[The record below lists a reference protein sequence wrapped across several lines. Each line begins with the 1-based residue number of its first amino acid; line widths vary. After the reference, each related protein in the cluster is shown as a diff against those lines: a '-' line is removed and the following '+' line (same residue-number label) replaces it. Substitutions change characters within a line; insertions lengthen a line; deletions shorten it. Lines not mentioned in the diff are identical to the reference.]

1 MDSEK
6 DQKVKRIARFLELGG
21 TMLAEHCK
29 VCGAPKFRY
38 QGQVICPLCDV
49 REEGEEEAEASM
61 EAVPAAPVERPAPET
76 GNLPEKSRPW
86 YDTKKEVQESPQ
98 NSWFEPRRA
107 DSSGEAGEEVAEE
120 VEEKVPQFRAETQ
133 RTAPESE
140 EASLQKAA
148 VQKAG
153 PSPVPD
159 LQGDRAELEALLLR
173 KLVSIAT
180 SLQAEKDPRR
190 VIEEFELIEKGLGLI
205 ERLRK
210 D

>member
-49 REEGEEEAEASM
+49 REEGEEAEATM
-61 EAVPAAPVERPAPET
+61 EAVPAAPMERPAPET
-76 GNLPEKSRPW
+76 ETLPEKSRPW
-86 YDTKKEVQESPQ
+86 YDTKKEVQDSRQ
-98 NSWFEPRRA
+98 GSWFEPRRA
-107 DSSGEAGEEVAEE
+107 EAAAE
-120 VEEKVPQFRAETQ
+120 VEERVPEGVSQFRAEAQ
-133 RTAPESE
+133 KPVPESKE
-140 EASLQKAA
+140 PPRQKAE
-148 VQKAG
+148 VQKAV
-153 PSPVPD
+153 PVPVPE

-180 SLQAEKDPRR
+180 SLQTEMDPRR
-190 VIEEFELIEKGLGLI
+190 VVEEFELIEKGLGLI

>member
-76 GNLPEKSRPW
+76 GTLPEKSRPW
-86 YDTKKEVQESPQ
+86 YDTKKEVQESSQ
-98 NSWFEPRRA
+98 NTWFEPRRT
-107 DSSGEAGEEVAEE
+107 EAVAEA
-120 VEEKVPQFRAETQ
+120 EERAPQFRAEAQ
-133 RTAPESE
+133 RPVPERRE
-140 EASLQKAA
+140 PPRQKAE

-153 PSPVPD
+153 HVPVPE
-159 LQGDRAELEALLLR
+159 LQGDRAELEALLLK

-180 SLQAEKDPRR
+180 SLQTETDPRR
-190 VIEEFELIEKGLGLI
+190 VIEEFELIEKGLSLI

>member
-49 REEGEEEAEASM
+49 REEGEEEVEASM
-61 EAVPAAPVERPAPET
+61 EAVPAAPVERPVPET
-76 GNLPEKSRPW
+76 GTLPEKSKPW
-86 YDTKKEVQESPQ
+86 YDTKKEVQESRQ
-98 NSWFEPRRA
+98 NTWFEPRRA
-107 DSSGEAGEEVAEE
+107 EAAAE
-120 VEEKVPQFRAETQ
+120 VEERAPQFRTEAQSPLPERREPSRQRAE
-133 RTAPESE
+133 
-140 EASLQKAA
+140 

-153 PSPVPD
+153 PAPVPE
-159 LQGDRAELEALLLR
+159 LQGDRAELESLLLR
-173 KLVSIAT
+173 KLISIAN
-180 SLQAEKDPRR
+180 SLQTETDPRR
-190 VIEEFELIEKGLGLI
+190 VIEEFELIEKGLNLI

>member
-6 DQKVKRIARFLELGG
+6 DKKVKRIARFLEIGG

-49 REEGEEEAEASM
+49 REEGEEEVEASM

-76 GNLPEKSRPW
+76 GTLSEKSRPW
-86 YDTKKEVQESPQ
+86 YDTTKEVQESRQ
-98 NSWFEPRRA
+98 DTWFEPRRA
-107 DSSGEAGEEVAEE
+107 EAAAE
-120 VEEKVPQFRAETQ
+120 VEESAPQYRAEARRPVPQSKEPPRQ
-133 RTAPESE
+133 R
-140 EASLQKAA
+140 AA
-148 VQKAG
+148 VQKTA
-153 PSPVPD
+153 PAHVYE

-180 SLQAEKDPRR
+180 SLQTETDPRR
-190 VIEEFELIEKGLGLI
+190 VIEEFELIEIGLGLI

>member
-38 QGQVICPLCDV
+38 QGQVICPICDV
-49 REEGEEEAEASM
+49 REEGEEEAEASV

-76 GNLPEKSRPW
+76 GTLPEKSRPR
-86 YDTKKEVQESPQ
+86 YDTNRDVQESRQ

-107 DSSGEAGEEVAEE
+107 EAAAE
-120 VEEKVPQFRAETQ
+120 VEERIPQFRAEAQ
-133 RTAPESE
+133 RTVPESKE
-140 EASLQKAA
+140 LPRQKAE

-153 PSPVPD
+153 PAYVPE

-173 KLVSIAT
+173 KLISIAT
-180 SLQAEKDPRR
+180 FLQAEKDPRR

-205 ERLRK
+205 ESLRK
-210 D
+210 Y

>member
-38 QGQVICPLCDV
+38 QGQVICPICDV
-49 REEGEEEAEASM
+49 REEGEEEAEASV
-61 EAVPAAPVERPAPET
+61 EAVPEAPVERPAPET
-76 GNLPEKSRPW
+76 GTLPEKSRPW
-86 YDTKKEVQESPQ
+86 YDTNRDVQESRQ
-98 NSWFEPRRA
+98 DTWFEPRRA
-107 DSSGEAGEEVAEE
+107 EAAAE
-120 VEEKVPQFRAETQ
+120 VEERVSQFRAEAQ
-133 RTAPESE
+133 RTVPESKE
-140 EASLQKAA
+140 LSRQKAT

-153 PSPVPD
+153 PSNVPE

-173 KLVSIAT
+173 KLISIAT

-205 ERLRK
+205 ESLRK
-210 D
+210 Y

>member
-49 REEGEEEAEASM
+49 REEGEEETEASI
-61 EAVPAAPVERPAPET
+61 EAVPEAPVERPAPET
-76 GNLPEKSRPW
+76 GTLPEKSRPW
-86 YDTKKEVQESPQ
+86 YDTNKEVQESRQ

-107 DSSGEAGEEVAEE
+107 EAAVE
-120 VEEKVPQFRAETQ
+120 VEERVPQFRAEVQ
-133 RTAPESE
+133 SPVPESKE
-140 EASLQKAA
+140 LPRQKAA
-148 VQKAG
+148 VQNAG
-153 PSPVPD
+153 PADVLE

-173 KLVSIAT
+173 KLISIAT
-180 SLQAEKDPRR
+180 FLQAEKDPRR
-190 VIEEFELIEKGLGLI
+190 VIEEFELIEKGLSLI
-205 ERLRK
+205 ESLRK
-210 D
+210 Y

>member
-49 REEGEEEAEASM
+49 REEGQGEEAQASP
-61 EAVPAAPVERPAPET
+61 EAVPVAPVEMPAPET
-76 GNLPEKSRPW
+76 GTLPEKSKPW
-86 YDTKKEVQESPQ
+86 YDTKKEVQESRQ

-107 DSSGEAGEEVAEE
+107 EAAGE
-120 VEEKVPQFRAETQ
+120 VEETVPQSRIEAQ
-133 RTAPESE
+133 RTVPESKE
-140 EASLQKAA
+140 PPLQKAA
-148 VQKAG
+148 VQNAR
-153 PSPVPD
+153 PANVPE

-190 VIEEFELIEKGLGLI
+190 VIEEFKLIEKGLGLI

-210 D
+210 Y

>member
-38 QGQVICPLCDV
+38 QGQVICPICDV
-49 REEGEEEAEASM
+49 REEGQEETEASI

-76 GNLPEKSRPW
+76 GTLPEKSRPW
-86 YDTKKEVQESPQ
+86 YDTNKEVRESRQ

-107 DSSGEAGEEVAEE
+107 EAAEE
-120 VEEKVPQFRAETQ
+120 VEERVPQFREEAQ
-133 RTAPESE
+133 RPVPESRE
-140 EASLQKAA
+140 LPRQKAA
-148 VQKAG
+148 GQKAG
-153 PSPVPD
+153 PANVSE

-173 KLVSIAT
+173 KLISIA
-180 SLQAEKDPRR
+180 SFLQAEKDPRR

-205 ERLRK
+205 ESLRK
-210 D
+210 Y

>member
-49 REEGEEEAEASM
+49 REEGEEEAEASI
-61 EAVPAAPVERPAPET
+61 EAVSTAPVERPAQET
-76 GNLPEKSRPW
+76 GTLPEKSRPW
-86 YDTKKEVQESPQ
+86 YDTNREVQESRQ

-107 DSSGEAGEEVAEE
+107 EDAAE
-120 VEEKVPQFRAETQ
+120 VEERVPQFGAEAQ
-133 RTAPESE
+133 RTVSESKE
-140 EASLQKAA
+140 LPRQKAA
-148 VQKAG
+148 VQNAG
-153 PSPVPD
+153 PAYVPE

-173 KLVSIAT
+173 KLISIAT
-180 SLQAEKDPRR
+180 FLQAEKDPRR

-205 ERLRK
+205 ESLRK
-210 D
+210 Y